1 MKTIILVGG
10 FAKRLQ
16 PLTLNTPKALLP
28 INGKP
33 ILDFIMEKLENVDDV
48 NEVTIVGNSFF
59 KQQFEDYVNSRNFR
73 FPVNVI
79 NDNGMDNNSKP
90 GALGGLKYAL
100 DKMGDINEDVFL
112 LAGDNYFDFE
122 LTNFVDYHKQKQTT
136 VLLGGYFEDKA
147 YLGKNFGVVEL
158 DENHKVLGMEEKP
171 AEPKSNIGL
180 FAFYVFNPTIKEDL
194 NQYFKEG
201 NNPDALGY
209 FIKYLSA
216 KQDVYCAIT
225 KEKCFDIGTIDMYNH
240 VCEYDKSKNE
250 SINEEAN
257 TPVLAM
263 TMNAKKN

>member
-33 ILDFIMEKLENVDDV
+33 ILDFIMEKLEDV
-48 NEVTIVGNSFF
+48 REVTEVTIVGNSFF
-59 KQQFEDYVNSRNFR
+59 QQQFTDYVNSRQFR
-73 FPVNVI
+73 FPVSII

-90 GALGGLKYAL
+90 GALGGLRYAL
-100 DKMGDINEDVFL
+100 NKMGDVDEEVFL

-122 LTNFVDYHKQKQTT
+122 LKNFVDYRKQKQTT
-136 VLLGGYFEDKA
+136 VLLGGYIEDKE

-158 DENHKVLGMEEKP
+158 NDNHKVIGMEEKP

-180 FAFYVFNPTIKEDL
+180 FAFYIFNRTIKKDL
-194 NQYFKEG
+194 DQYFQEG
-201 NNPDALGY
+201 NNPDALGH
-209 FIKYLSA
+209 FIEYIIN
-216 KQDVYCAIT
+216 KQDVYCAVT

-240 VCEYDKSKNE
+240 VCEYDKSKNKNI
-250 SINEEAN
+250 SEEAN
-257 TPVLAM
+257 NLVLEM
-263 TMNAKKN
+263 TKNTKKS